1 MEGLWLLHK
10 MTNDE
15 INRREWNDSKNWSCG
30 LFYRS
35 RTDTRMMVPKR
46 RGFGWTINFGKR
58 NGVILFVALLALPLV
73 IFLVIYFGGG
83 HFNRR

>member
-10 MTNDE
+10 ISNDE
-15 INRREWNDSKNWSCG
+15 INQREWSDPKNWSCG
-30 LFYRS
+30 IYRS
-35 RTDTRMMVPKR
+35 RMDTRMMVPKR

-58 NGVILFVALLALPLV
+58 NGVILFVALLTLPLM
-73 IFLVIYFGGG
+73 IFLGLYFCGG

>member
-1 MEGLWLLHK
+1 

-15 INRREWNDSKNWSCG
+15 TNQREWNDLKNWSCG
-30 LFYRS
+30 IYRS

-46 RGFGWTINFGKR
+46 WGFGWTVNFGNR

-73 IFLVIYFGGG
+73 IFLVICLVGG
-83 HFNRR
+83 HINRH